1 MIQKSAKRKTE
12 GIEEVKEGKFL
23 GEVLLNGN
31 EAIARG
37 AYEAGVVVASS
48 YPGTPGTEILAN
60 AAKYSEIR
68 ADWAINEKTAMEI
81 GIGAA
86 MGGVRVMVSMKQQ
99 GINVALDPLMNWS
112 HTGTN
117 GGMVVAIADD
127 PGQHSSQTEDDT
139 RMIAKFARVPC
150 LDVFDSQSAKD
161 YVARSLEISEQ
172 FDTPVILR
180 TYTRVAHAKSIVR
193 LDPRQEQTPKGF
205 IRNPQKWVV
214 VPGNAVKR
222 ETAVIQRMEDLK
234 DYAEKTDLNSI
245 EWNSKEVGIVT
256 SGAAYQYVK
265 YVMPEAS
272 IFRLGL
278 SFPIPVQRLKDFASQ
293 VVRLVVIEETRPF
306 FEEEMKIAGISKE
319 ILGKSHFA
327 KQGELNP
334 DIVRKGLLDAGI
346 KLKRPI
352 PITKQPQPGLV
363 RPPLM
368 CAGCPHR
375 AVYYT
380 LKKLDYHSLGDIGC
394 YTLSV
399 LPPLASMHTAI
410 CMGASIGNAVGLAKA
425 GTSEKP
431 IIASIGDSTFLH
443 SGITP
448 LLDAVYNQS
457 NIVIIIMDN
466 RATAMTGGQ
475 GHIACGRTAKGTETV
490 SIDFEDLVRGCG
502 IKWIRKI
509 DNYNIKRVRDAIQEA
524 VEFPGPAVIINTRPC
539 VLMPKKISSTPY
551 RVVDEKCIGCHECM
565 DIGCPAI
572 TVSGKLTN
580 KNKPI
585 TQIDAQICTG
595 CSICAQICP
604 SKSIQLID

>member
-1 MIQKSAKRKTE
+1 MAEKALKKNLQKKEA
-12 GIEEVKEGKFL
+12 VKSL
-23 GEVLLNGN
+23 GRVLMNGN

-37 AYEAGVVVASS
+37 AYEAGVVVAAS
-48 YPGTPGTEILAN
+48 YPGTPGTEILASM
-60 AAKYSEIR
+60 ARYDDIL
-68 ADWAINEKTAMEI
+68 ADWAVNEKTAMEI

-86 MGGVRVMVSMKQQ
+86 MGGVRTMVSMKQQ
-99 GINVALDPLMNWS
+99 GINVALDPLINWS

-117 GGMVVAIADD
+117 GAMVVAIADD

-150 LDVFDSQSAKD
+150 LDVYDSQSAKD
-161 YVARSLEISEQ
+161 YVKRAFEISER

-180 TYTRVAHAKSIVR
+180 TYTRVAHAKSIV
-193 LDPRQEQTPKGF
+193 DISPRVEQKPKGF

-222 ETAVIQRMEDLK
+222 ETVVIQRLEELK
-234 DYAEKTDLNSI
+234 NFAEETDLNVI
-245 EWNSKEVGIVT
+245 EWGSKDVGFVT

-278 SFPIPVQRLKDFASQ
+278 SFPTPAKRLRDFASQ
-293 VVRLVVIEETRPF
+293 VDKLVVLEETRPF

-319 ILGKSHFA
+319 IIGRSRFL

-334 DIVRKGLLDAGI
+334 FIVHKGLIGAGI
-346 KLKRPI
+346 KPKRPV
-352 PITKQPQPGLV
+352 PVVGEPEQGLL

-375 AVYYT
+375 AVYYA

-431 IIASIGDSTFLH
+431 IVATIGDSTFLH

-448 LLDAVYNQS
+448 LLDAVYNQA
-457 NIVIIIMDN
+457 NIVVIIMDN

-475 GHIACGRTAKGTETV
+475 GHVACGRTAKGGQTV
-490 SIDFEDLVRGCG
+490 AVDFEDLVRGLG
-502 IKWIRKI
+502 VKWIRKI
-509 DNYNIKRVRDAIQEA
+509 DNYNVKRTRAAIEEA
-524 VEFPGPAVIINTRPC
+524 VEYPGPAVIVNTRPC
-539 VLMPKKISSTPY
+539 ALMPKRITSTPY
-551 RVVDEKCIGCHECM
+551 GVNEEKCVGCHECM
-565 DIGCPAI
+565 NVGCPAI
-572 TVSGKLTN
+572 TVTERLTKKGKE
-580 KNKPI
+580 I
-585 TQIDAQICTG
+585 VHIDELVCTG
-595 CSICAQICP
+595 CSVCAQICP
-604 SKSIQLID
+604 SKAIQLTE

>member
-1 MIQKSAKRKTE
+1 MAQKALKKDLAKK
-12 GIEEVKEGKFL
+12 EVVESHEK
-23 GEVLLNGN
+23 VLMNGN

-37 AYEAGVVVASS
+37 AYEAGVVVAAS

-60 AAKYSEIR
+60 VAQYNEIR
-68 ADWAINEKTAMEI
+68 ADWAVNEKTAMEI

-86 MGGVRVMVSMKQQ
+86 MGGVRTMVSMKQQ
-99 GINVALDPLMNWS
+99 GINVALDPLINWS

-150 LDVFDSQSAKD
+150 LDVYDSQSAKD
-161 YVARSLEISEQ
+161 YVKRAFEISER

-180 TYTRVAHAKSIVR
+180 TYTRVAHAKSIVEIS
-193 LDPRQEQTPKGF
+193 PRVEQESKGF

-222 ETAVIQRMEDLK
+222 EAVVIQRLEELK
-234 DYAEKTDLNSI
+234 NFAEEIDLNVI
-245 EWNSKEVGIVT
+245 EWGSKDVGFVT

-278 SFPIPVQRLKDFASQ
+278 SFPTPAKRLRDFASQ
-293 VVRLVVIEETRPF
+293 VDKLVVLEETRPF
-306 FEEEMKIAGISKE
+306 FEEEMKIAGITKE
-319 ILGKSHFA
+319 IIGRNHFL

-334 DIVRKGLLDAGI
+334 FIVHKGLIAAGI
-346 KLKRPI
+346 KPKRPV
-352 PITKQPQPGLV
+352 PVVGEPEQGLL

-380 LKKLDYHSLGDIGC
+380 LKKLDYQSLGDIGC

-431 IIASIGDSTFLH
+431 IVATIGDSTFLH

-457 NIVIIIMDN
+457 NIVVIIMDN

-475 GHIACGRTAKGTETV
+475 GHVACGRTAKGGQTV
-490 SIDFEDLVRGCG
+490 SVDFEDLARGLG
-502 IKWIRKI
+502 VKWIRKI
-509 DNYNIKRVRDAIQEA
+509 DNYNVKRTRAAIEEA
-524 VEFPGPAVIINTRPC
+524 VEYPGPAVIINTRPC
-539 VLMPKKISSTPY
+539 ALMPARIASTPY
-551 RVVDEKCIGCHECM
+551 AVNDEKCIGCHECM
-565 DIGCPAI
+565 NVGCPAI
-572 TVSGKLTN
+572 TVTEKLT
-580 KNKPI
+580 KKGKEI
-585 TQIDAQICTG
+585 VSIDEFVCTG
-595 CSICAQICP
+595 CSVCAQICP
-604 SKSIQLID
+604 SKAIELTE

>member
-1 MIQKSAKRKTE
+1 MGGKALKKVE
-12 GIEEVKEGKFL
+12 GVQEPGGRENQGT
-23 GEVLLNGN
+23 VLMSGN

-37 AYEAGVVVASS
+37 AYEAGVEVAAS

-60 AAKYSEIR
+60 VAQYEEIK
-68 ADWAINEKTAMEI
+68 ADWAVNEKTAMEI

-86 MGGVRVMVSMKQQ
+86 IGGVRTMVSMKQQ
-99 GINVALDPLMNWS
+99 GINVALDPLINWS

-117 GGMVVAIADD
+117 GGMVLAIADD

-150 LDVFDSQSAKD
+150 LDVFDGQSAKD
-161 YVARSLEISEQ
+161 YVGRAFEISER
-172 FDTPVILR
+172 FDTPVIVR
-180 TYTRVAHAKSIVR
+180 TYTRIAHAKSVVE
-193 LDPRQEQTPKGF
+193 LYPRETHPSEGF

-222 ETAVIQRMEDLK
+222 EAEVIQRLDELRA
-234 DYAEKTDLNSI
+234 YAEETDLNEI
-245 EWNSKEVGIVT
+245 EWGSKDVGFVT

-265 YVMPEAS
+265 FVMPEAS

-278 SFPIPVQRLKDFASQ
+278 SFPIPAEKLRDFAAQ
-293 VVRLVVIEETRPF
+293 VKKLVVLEETRPF
-306 FEEEMKIAGISKE
+306 FEEEMKIAGITKE
-319 ILGKSHFA
+319 MIGRSHFL

-334 DIVRKGLLDAGI
+334 FIVHKGLVSAGI
-346 KLKRPI
+346 TPKRPV
-352 PITKQPQPGLV
+352 PVVGEPQEGLV

-375 AVYYT
+375 GVYYV

-431 IIASIGDSTFLH
+431 IVASIGDSTFLH

-448 LLDAVYNQS
+448 LLDAVYNQAD
-457 NIVIIIMDN
+457 IVVIIMDN

-475 GHIACGRTAKGTETV
+475 GHVACGRTAKGGTTSAV
-490 SIDFEDLVRGCG
+490 DFEDLVRGLG
-502 IKWIRKI
+502 VKWIRKI
-509 DNYNIKRVRDAIQEA
+509 DNYNIKRIRAAIEEA
-524 VEFPGPAVIINTRPC
+524 VEYPGPAVIINTRPC
-539 VLMPKKISSTPY
+539 ALMPKKISTTPY
-551 RVVDEKCIGCHECM
+551 VVNEEKCVGCHDCM
-565 DIGCPAI
+565 NVGCPAI
-572 TVSGKLTN
+572 TVTDKLTKKGKEIVN
-580 KNKPI
+580 
-585 TQIDAQICTG
+585 IDRYVCTG
-595 CSICAQICP
+595 CSVCAQICP
-604 SKSIQLID
+604 SKAIQLVE